1 MSFVGSNSFILNKS
15 IVDNIC
21 LNNSK
26 LEKQEI
32 ISLSLKLG
40 FNEITKKIKK
50 NIIVSGYG
58 SNLSDGQKQQ
68 ISILRALVSNKKIL
82 ILDEAINSLDVA
94 LKQKLFKYLIHLK
107 KNKIIVFVF
116 HSNNLNKYADKII
129 KLK

>member
-40 FNEITKKIKK
+40 FNEITKK
-50 NIIVSGYG
+50 
-58 SNLSDGQKQQ
+58 
-68 ISILRALVSNKKIL
+68 
-82 ILDEAINSLDVA
+82 
-94 LKQKLFKYLIHLK
+94 
-107 KNKIIVFVF
+107 
-116 HSNNLNKYADKII
+116 
-129 KLK
+129 